1 MKFRFGLVKK
11 SPKKG
16 SLRTI
21 FVQHFFSV
29 FAKIQKF
36 SRVKS
41 QKTFSKKIVLRE
53 PFFGDFFWR
62 LFLETFL
69 QDLLVFFATFEQY
82 FLLDFA
88 RFFCHFSNL
97 KKI

>member
-62 LFLETFL
+62 LFLETFFG
-69 QDLLVFFATFEQY
+69 DFFWRL
-82 FLLDFA
+82 FLEILFQK
-88 RFFCHFSNL
+88 NPGKYWI
-97 KKI
+97 KK